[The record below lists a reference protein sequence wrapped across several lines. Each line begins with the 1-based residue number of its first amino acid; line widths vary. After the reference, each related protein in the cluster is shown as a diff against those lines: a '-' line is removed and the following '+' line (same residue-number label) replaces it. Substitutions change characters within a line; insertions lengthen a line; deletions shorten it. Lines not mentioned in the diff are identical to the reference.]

1 MNVIKRVRGW
11 YRNGSLS
18 LKISVLVLVVGV
30 LPLGI
35 TFMVSMAEL
44 RSTAQEQQQYAVNQG
59 YTQVFQAV
67 EDSLSRAYNISTLLA
82 VDDIVRENIII
93 ADQSHNLAEQLECFD
108 RISTH
113 INGMEMVFDPNSIVF
128 FVDSDFVVA
137 GSQTGRFRS
146 LDVAQELDWYAQMKA
161 NQGRPTWITFQDE
174 LAGKQYIGVAREIWS
189 QQNYQSV
196 IGTLAVIFEQQEL
209 EELLVASVAE
219 QTVYLETAA
228 GDLLAANVPEA
239 ELTRLP
245 LGQRGRNDG
254 RFERCSISGTDYL
267 VRSRMMG
274 KTNLYMVSIVSAGAL
289 EQKVSDVS
297 IRLSF
302 FYVII
307 SLAGLLAVIP
317 LARSITKR
325 IFLLKSQITQ
335 MQDGIVG
342 RLDVEESC
350 SDEIG
355 QLIVHY
361 NNMVDKMGDLLQEQY
376 YLGQSKIEAE
386 LRALQSQINPH
397 FLYNTLDMIN
407 WMAQRDETGNIC
419 DVVQAMSKF
428 YRLTLSKGHDVVSI
442 GDEIK
447 MCAAYMEIQKRR
459 YRGRI
464 IYEVEIDEEI
474 ERYMIPKITLQ
485 PFLENAIVHGIN
497 EKEDA
502 RGVVMLNGWM
512 EDGRITLSVTDDGTG
527 MVEADKD
534 KPRSGSHYGMSN
546 IARRLELYFGENI
559 PIQIESSP
567 GIGTCIVINIP
578 ARTDKGAE
586 EAAT

>member
-1 MNVIKRVRGW
+1 MKVVERVRNW
-11 YRNGSLS
+11 FLNSSLS
-18 LKISVLVLVVGV
+18 LKISVLVLAVGV

-35 TFMVSMAEL
+35 AFMVSMNEL
-44 RSTAQEQQQYAVNQG
+44 RSTAQEQQRYAVNQG
-59 YTQVFQAV
+59 YTQVFQTV

-82 VDDIVRENIII
+82 VDDVVRENIIL
-93 ADQSHNLAEQLECFD
+93 AEQSHNVAEQLACFD
-108 RISTH
+108 RISTR
-113 INGMEMVFDPNSIVF
+113 INSMEMVFDPNSIVF
-128 FVDSDFVVA
+128 FVDSDFAVA

-146 LDVAQELDWYAQMKA
+146 LDIALEMDWYAQLKA
-161 NQGRPTWITFQDE
+161 NQGRPTWITFRDE

-189 QQNYQSV
+189 QRNYQAV

-209 EELLVASVAE
+209 EELLVASAE
-219 QTVYLETAA
+219 EQVIYLETAS
-228 GDLLAANVPEA
+228 GDLLAANVPEE

-245 LGQRGRNDG
+245 LRERGRNDG
-254 RFERCSISGTDYL
+254 QFEQRSVSCEDCL

-274 KTNLYMVSIVSAGAL
+274 KTDLYLVSIVSVGAL
-289 EQKVSDVS
+289 EQKVSEVS
-297 IRLSF
+297 ARLTL
-302 FYVII
+302 FYVTI

-317 LARSITKR
+317 LTRSITRR
-325 IFLLKSQITQ
+325 ILLLKTQITR

-342 RLDVEESC
+342 PLDVERPSG
-350 SDEIG
+350 DEIG

-386 LRALQSQINPH
+386 LQALQSQINPH

-407 WMAQRDETGNIC
+407 WMAQRDETENIC

-428 YRLTLSKGHDVVSI
+428 YRLTLSKGHDVVTI

-502 RGVVMLNGWM
+502 RGAVMLNGWM

-534 KPRSGSHYGMSN
+534 KPQSGSHYGMGN
-546 IARRLELYFGENI
+546 IARRLELYFGEKI
-559 PIQIESSP
+559 PIQVESSP

-578 ARTDKGAE
+578 ARMDKGAE
-586 EAAT
+586 EAGT